1 MNDLYDLSETPPAG
15 IVPAKM
21 HASII
26 RRDRFGPPA
35 EAFKTEV
42 VDVPAVGPGD
52 VLVWVMAAG
61 INYNSVWAALGRPVD
76 VIGMRQKMGAA
87 EDYHIGGSEG
97 SGIVWAVGPGVR
109 GVRVG
114 DHVVLGSVQWDEHAQ
129 DVRFGSDPMTSTT
142 ANAWGYELNFGTFAQ
157 FALAK
162 DYQCHPKPPALTWEA
177 AAAFLLCGATAY
189 RQLFGWPPNTVQ
201 PGDPVLI
208 WGGAGGLG
216 SMAIQLV
223 RNAGG
228 IPVAVVSTQERGEYC
243 QRLGARGFINRSDFG
258 HWGRMPALDDE
269 QAMSWWLAQVR
280 GFGKRFWETIGERR
294 SPKIVFEHA
303 GQDTLPTSMYL
314 CDNAGMVVGCGATSG
329 YAADIDLRYLWMRQ
343 KRLQGSHGANAGQ
356 YRATVRLA
364 DSGLLDPCLSLT
376 LPFERIGDLHQLLYE
391 NRQPPGN
398 LAALVNATAPGLTD
412 GPG

>member
-1 MNDLYDLSETPPAG
+1 MKDLYDLTETPPAG
-15 IVPAKM
+15 TVPAKM
-21 HASII
+21 HANII
-26 RRDRFGPPA
+26 RRDRFGPPV

-42 VDVPAVGPGD
+42 VDVPGVGPGD

-61 INYNSVWAALGRPVD
+61 INYNTVWAALGRPVD

-97 SGIVWAVGPGVR
+97 SGIVWAIGPGVR

-114 DHVVLGSVQWDEHAQ
+114 DHVVLGSMQWDEHAQ
-129 DVRFGSDPMTSTT
+129 DVRFGSDPMNSTT
-142 ANAWGYELNFGTFAQ
+142 AYAWGYELNFGTFAQ

-162 DYQCHPKPPALTWEA
+162 DYQCHPKPPGLTWEA

-189 RQLFGWPPNTVQ
+189 RQLFGWPPNIVQ

-228 IPVAVVSTQERGEYC
+228 IPVAVVSTPERGEYC
-243 QRLGARGFINRSDFG
+243 LRLGARGFINRSDFG
-258 HWGRMPALDDE
+258 HWGRMPDVDDE

-280 GFGKRFWETIGERR
+280 GFGKRFWEAIGERR
-294 SPKIVFEHA
+294 SPKIVFEHT

-343 KRLQGSHGANAGQ
+343 KRLQGSHGANASQ
-356 YRATVRLA
+356 YRATVRLV
-364 DSGLLDPCLSLT
+364 DSGLLDPCLALT

-398 LAALVNATAPGLTD
+398 LAALVNATGPGLTD